1 MSKKTHIKLNKKQI
15 KKIHLKYLE
24 KQNSKKKKSKQKNK
38 QKTKTNIISP
48 YSPYQYA
55 IPIKRR
61 IPIKYKILL
70 KIRNIFRKI
79 FELLIFAICTE
90 VYKST
95 MSDKTT
101 KTTKTS
107 SGYITLSK

>member
-15 KKIHLKYLE
+15 KKIHLKYLK
-24 KQNSKKKKSKQKNK
+24 KQNSKKKKSKQKSK
-38 QKTKTNIISP
+38 QKIKTNIISP
-48 YSPYQYA
+48 YSPYQYNR
-55 IPIKRR
+55 PTKRR

-79 FELLIFAICTE
+79 FELIVFAICTE

-95 MSDKTT
+95 MSDKSS
-101 KTTKTS
+101 KTNTS
-107 SGYITLSK
+107 SYITLSK

>member
-24 KQNSKKKKSKQKNK
+24 KKNSKKKKSKQK
-38 QKTKTNIISP
+38 TKPIPKPKHNIIST

-61 IPIKYKILL
+61 IPTKYKILL

-79 FELLIFAICTE
+79 FELIVFAICTE

-95 MSDKTT
+95 MSDKIS
-101 KTTKTS
+101 KTTS
-107 SGYITLSK
+107 SSYITLSK

>member
-15 KKIHLKYLE
+15 KKIHLKYLK
-24 KQNSKKKKSKQKNK
+24 KQNSKKKKKSKQKAK
-38 QKTKTNIISP
+38 DKAITA
-48 YSPYQYA
+48 YSPYQYNR
-55 IPIKRR
+55 PIKRR

-95 MSDKTT
+95 MSDKT
-101 KTTKTS
+101 KSTKTS
-107 SGYITLSK
+107 SSYITLSK

>member
-24 KQNSKKKKSKQKNK
+24 KQNNKKKKKSKH
-38 QKTKTNIISP
+38 KTKTKNIST
-48 YSPYQYA
+48 YSPYKFNTS
-55 IPIKRR
+55 IKRR
-61 IPIKYKILL
+61 IPTKYKILL

-79 FELLIFAICTE
+79 FELLIFTICTE

-95 MSDKTT
+95 MSDKSS
-101 KTTKTS
+101 KTTNS
-107 SGYITLSK
+107 SYITLTK

>member
-15 KKIHLKYLE
+15 KKIYLKYLE
-24 KQNSKKKKSKQKNK
+24 KKNNKKEKKSKY
-38 QKTKTNIISP
+38 KTKTKNISI
-48 YSPYQYA
+48 YSPYQFNRPA
-55 IPIKRR
+55 KRR

-95 MSDKTT
+95 MSDKSS
-101 KTTKTS
+101 KTTTS
-107 SGYITLSK
+107 SYITLSK